1 MNTVKIDIV
10 SDIACPWCA
19 IGFARL
25 EKAMQQLQSEIQF
38 EIEWH
43 PFELNPDSSSDGEP
57 VAEMLS
63 RKYGRTP
70 EEIQSMQDNIQTIAR
85 DLGLNFDNLHQRDV
99 RHTFHAHRL
108 VKWAAEQ
115 GRATEMEKALFE
127 AYFGHNAQIADPE
140 VLADYAGR
148 AGLDIRKAHEVL
160 LSDQYAAAV
169 RQDEARW
176 QQAGIHSVPAFIIN
190 NQYLISG
197 AQEPETLVQSLRNI
211 VNENVTPS

>member
-25 EKAMQQLQSEIQF
+25 EKAIQQLQDEMHF

-43 PFELNPDSSSDGEP
+43 PFELNPDTAADGEP
-57 VAEMLS
+57 VSEMLS
-63 RKYGRTP
+63 RKYGRSP
-70 EEIQSMQDNIQTIAR
+70 EEIQSMQDQLQSIAR
-85 DLGLNFDNLHQRDV
+85 ELGLNFDKLHQRDV
-99 RHTFHAHRL
+99 RNTFNAHRL

-115 GRATEMEKALFE
+115 GFATEMEKALFE
-127 AYFGHNAQIADPE
+127 AYFGHNAQITDRD
-140 VLADYAGR
+140 VLASYAER
-148 AGLDIRKAHEVL
+148 AGLSSSAAREML
-160 LSDQYAAAV
+160 ESNQYTDAV

-197 AQEPETLVQSLRNI
+197 AQEPETLIQGLRNI
-211 VNENVTPS
+211 VNKKINAS

>member
-25 EKAMQQLQSEIQF
+25 EKAIQQLQGEINF
-38 EIEWH
+38 DVEWH

-127 AYFGHNAQIADPE
+127 AYFGHNAQIADPD

-148 AGLDIRKAHEVL
+148 AGLDSAEARKVL
-160 LSDQYAAAV
+160 LSDQYATDV

-176 QQAGIHSVPAFIIN
+176 QQAGIHSVPAFVIN

-197 AQEPETLVQSLRNI
+197 AQEPETLVEGLRNI
-211 VNENVTPS
+211 ANEAASAS

>member
-25 EKAMQQLQSEIQF
+25 EKAIQQLQGEINF
-38 EIEWH
+38 DVEWH

-99 RHTFHAHRL
+99 RNTFNAHRL

-115 GRATEMEKALFE
+115 SRATEMEKALFE
-127 AYFGHNAQIADPE
+127 AYFGHNAQIADVD

-148 AGLDIRKAHEVL
+148 AGLDSAEARKVL
-160 LSDQYAAAV
+160 LSDQYATDV

-176 QQAGIHSVPAFIIN
+176 QQAGIHSVPAFVIN

-197 AQEPETLVQSLRNI
+197 AQEPETLVEGLRNI
-211 VNENVTPS
+211 ANEAASAS